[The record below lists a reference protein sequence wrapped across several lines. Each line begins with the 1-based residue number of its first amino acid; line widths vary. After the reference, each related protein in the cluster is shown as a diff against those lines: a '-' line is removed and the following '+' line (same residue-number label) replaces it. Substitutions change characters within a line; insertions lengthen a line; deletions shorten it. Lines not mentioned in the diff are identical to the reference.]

1 MAGLKSEPL
10 DAGFHAGRAFIDRSR
25 RYLRD
30 DYLVR
35 VRSALEKLPAED
47 LWWRPNESSNSV
59 GNLLLHL
66 AGNARQWIGSGVGLA
81 PDVRRRE
88 HEFAARDGLDA
99 TAALARLEEAVR
111 DVDAVLERLDP
122 ETLGERRTI
131 QGNDVTVLEAIYHV
145 VEHFSMHT
153 GQILY
158 VVKQRSGGDLGFWRI
173 GPDGSARPMWREPR
187 GGGRT

>member
-1 MAGLKSEPL
+1 MAGLSREPREP
-10 DAGFHAGRAFIDRSR
+10 GIHAGRAFIECSR

-35 VRSALEKLPAED
+35 IRTALEKLPPAD
-47 LWWRPNESSNSV
+47 LWWRPNVSSNSV

-66 AGNARQWIGSGVGLA
+66 AGNARQWIVSGVGRA
-81 PDVRRRE
+81 PDARRRE
-88 HEFAARDGLDA
+88 EEFAARDGLDA
-99 TAALARLEEAVR
+99 AAALARLEESVR

-158 VVKQRSGGDLGFWRI
+158 VVKLRSGDDLGFWKI

-187 GGGRT
+187 GGG